1 MAQFTAKT
9 AQTTAHLAEVVQRVG
24 TANLLNAQG
33 LTIAG
38 KTSEKAGIQEALGSV
53 IVESTNVF
61 ITSKGTPALQIKLT
75 KGTKYRLINDKDVQ
89 TAKEDMFVGCYGKFA
104 ADVSKG
110 MEAVLTTNPNAT
122 ILYIDGNEIS
132 EHAPNNNQVSFNDN
146 SAINLPDA
154 KQMTK
159 LLLSGVTN
167 GVELKTKWATLGDV
181 QKAAILG
188 ENNLPTTATVEQLG
202 AILAV

>member
-9 AQTTAHLAEVVQRVG
+9 AQTTALLAEVVQKVG

-38 KTSEKAGIQEALGSV
+38 KTSEKSGIQEALGSV

-75 KGTKYRLINDKDVQ
+75 KGTKYRLINDTDVQ

-132 EHAPNNNQVSFNDN
+132 EHAPNNDQVTFGDN
-146 SAINLPDA
+146 SAINLQSYPITVGLIDEAVTIADFRTQFNALTAAQKKKVA
-154 KQMTK
+154 KEITA
-159 LLLSGVTN
+159 N
-167 GVELKTKWATLGDV
+167 EAATLD
-181 QKAAILG
+181 QILPK
-188 ENNLPTTATVEQLG
+188 LPR
-202 AILAV
+202 